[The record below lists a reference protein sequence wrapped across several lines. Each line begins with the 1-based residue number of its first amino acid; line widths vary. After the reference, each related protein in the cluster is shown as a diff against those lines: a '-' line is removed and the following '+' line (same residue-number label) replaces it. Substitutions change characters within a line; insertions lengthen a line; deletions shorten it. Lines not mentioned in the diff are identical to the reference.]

1 MWLPF
6 DSQPGSNNSAKQGR
20 RVAERRRHPRLP
32 FYSPVTICW
41 TECAHPIVLQ
51 ARLIDASE
59 SGMAVKSGSPV
70 AAGTRLWILL
80 DDGTDG
86 CGEVCYCDSATQGFR
101 IGLKFIAERRSDP
114 LADHQHQHV
123 LEWIDASTRLVG
135 SFVSICGTSAGRIEM
150 IAPEVVPCPE
160 IVMLSGNQRRLLCC
174 TRDWRPEQ
182 DSYRVHAELI
192 REIVPTPPDSP
203 MLREAAEAGD
213 PQKQL

>member
-6 DSQPGSNNSAKQGR
+6 DSQPGTNNSASQGR
-20 RVAERRRHPRLP
+20 RVYERRRHPRLP

-41 TECAHPIVLQ
+41 AECDHPIVLD

-86 CGEVCYCDSATQGFR
+86 CGEVCYCDAATQGYR
-101 IGLKFIAERRSDP
+101 VGLKFIAERRGDP
-114 LADHQHQHV
+114 LADGQQQHV
-123 LEWIDASTRLVG
+123 LEWIDASTRLAG
-135 SFVSICGTSAGRIEM
+135 LFVSICAASAGRIEL

-182 DSYRVHAELI
+182 DFYRVHAELI
-192 REIVPTPPDSP
+192 REVVSTAPDSP
-203 MLREAAEAGD
+203 PPHEAAEAGD
-213 PQKQL
+213 PQTQL